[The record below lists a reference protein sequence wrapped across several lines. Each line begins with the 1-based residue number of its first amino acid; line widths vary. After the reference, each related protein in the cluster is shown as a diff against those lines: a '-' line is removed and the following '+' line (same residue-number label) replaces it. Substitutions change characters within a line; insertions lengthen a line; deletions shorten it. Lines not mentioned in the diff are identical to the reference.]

1 MQNLFANCKRLPAV
15 VTSNRNWPFA
25 YEFIGDAGAF
35 AYYRINQTGS
45 FESKSRWRHWPI
57 VFRSEQNG
65 LMTFHRFFQCCSRSK
80 WPVTIAIE
88 KFPSNRL
95 NVCCSFSAVC
105 RSSNDWQKFCL
116 MFFSCLF
123 DFRQTHTHTHADGHA
138 YRHWALP
145 SISNTNRRCV
155 QHIWFGLGFFFRHSS
170 KRTFWKSSLD
180 VTETSNCWLNT
191 PSSIGLSIVSL
202 ARCVNYWN
210 ETVIN

>member
-35 AYYRINQTGS
+35 TYYRINQTGS

-80 WPVTIAIE
+80 WTVTIATE

-95 NVCCSFSAVC
+95 NVCCFF
-105 RSSNDWQKFCL
+105 FCCL
-116 MFFSCLF
+116 SLEQWLTEILF
-123 DFRQTHTHTHADGHA
+123 DVFSLVCLTSDKHIRIHMQTDTHTDTGPPIDIKHKPTMRSAH
-138 YRHWALP
+138 L
-145 SISNTNRRCV
+145 
-155 QHIWFGLGFFFRHSS
+155 IWFGCFFSS
-170 KRTFWKSSLD
+170 FI
-180 VTETSNCWLNT
+180 ETNVLKK
-191 PSSIGLSIVSL
+191 
-202 ARCVNYWN
+202 
-210 ETVIN
+210 